1 MIAALGVLLVLAGVS
16 ILVIGLVRYFFPSS
30 NKFVPEDFK
39 DIFSTTYGGYF
50 LLAGLLLLYLS

>member
-30 NKFVPEDFK
+30 NKFVPDDLK
-39 DIFSTTYGGYF
+39 KVFSITYGGYF
-50 LLAGLLLLYLS
+50 LLAGLLLLAFS